1 MRQSQHRRVSGM
13 RISVCGGLALTS
25 SGMSISV
32 CGRATLVAMAS
43 RARMLACEY
52 ACDGVRT
59 HAARWLP
66 WIMRGINTS
75 EEEMEQ
81 DSQEIVKLAMVV
93 VGGLTA
99 LCLCEWRRLRSVCQT
114 YSDIDGVDRGN
125 ATRLPG
131 AHEARG
137 GCYRRAHGTML
148 VCVTKVKRCLS
159 NLPRHRRR
167 QNPSTGEATRVV
179 ASHEACG
186 VRCGCLMGLCWCE

>member
-1 MRQSQHRRVSGM
+1 VVERHLWPRLRVLACLRVS
-13 RISVCGGLALTS
+13 
-25 SGMSISV
+25 
-32 CGRATLVAMAS
+32 
-43 RARMLACEY
+43 MLATVFEHTRRGGYLGSC
-52 ACDGVRT
+52 AAST
-59 HAARWLP
+59 HPKRRWSKTP
-66 WIMRGINTS
+66 
-75 EEEMEQ
+75 
-81 DSQEIVKLAMVV
+81 QEIVKLAMVV

-99 LCLCEWRRLRSVCQT
+99 LCLCECRRLRSICQT